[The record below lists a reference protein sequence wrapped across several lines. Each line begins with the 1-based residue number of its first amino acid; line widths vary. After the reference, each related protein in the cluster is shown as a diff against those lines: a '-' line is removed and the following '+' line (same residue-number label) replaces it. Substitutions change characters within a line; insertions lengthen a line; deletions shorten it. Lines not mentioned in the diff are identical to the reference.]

1 MNSAEMFDISTN
13 QWSFI
18 PQMQSARS
26 GVSLIA
32 FGNTLYAMGGF
43 NGYTRLATGEK
54 FTPDTSAG
62 WSDIAEMLTPRSNF
76 ATVILDDYIFVI
88 GGFNDR
94 FASGLQGISWP
105 NTWNR
110 AIENHGESRVVALDI
125 SKAFDGVWHE
135 GLLAKLAAPRH
146 RQRLHSFLNDRSL
159 FVVVEGCSS
168 EVFSI
173 NVLLEITSNPIY
185 SFADDSTLI
194 SCMDPGKPLPSKEVA
209 RRRHHHASQINEE
222 LPRNLFSDSYNLQL
236 FKTNVHRHLSFC
248 SVSTA
253 R

>member
-94 FASGLQGISWP
+94 FASACANISNNMSW
-105 NTWNR
+105 
-110 AIENHGESRVVALDI
+110 
-125 SKAFDGVWHE
+125 
-135 GLLAKLAAPRH
+135 
-146 RQRLHSFLNDRSL
+146 
-159 FVVVEGCSS
+159 
-168 EVFSI
+168 
-173 NVLLEITSNPIY
+173 
-185 SFADDSTLI
+185 
-194 SCMDPGKPLPSKEVA
+194 
-209 RRRHHHASQINEE
+209 HHHVISIAKTTSQK
-222 LPRNLFSDSYNLQL
+222 LGVLFRCRNTALLMLYKAQL
-236 FKTNVHRHLSFC
+236 
-248 SVSTA
+248 
-253 R
+253 